1 MESFSN
7 FLSEIEKNTYLL
19 ILCISLIL
27 SMAISIPIAAYISK
41 YIGIVSR
48 VLADIAR
55 TVIIWG
61 VGIILSRF
69 VEKYKG
75 F

>member
-1 MESFSN
+1 
-7 FLSEIEKNTYLL
+7 
-19 ILCISLIL
+19 
-27 SMAISIPIAAYISK
+27 MAISIPMAAYISK

-61 VGIILSRF
+61 VGILLSGF